1 MRRKT
6 PSRCNPKFLP
16 DEFSDCNHKYIETT
30 LEDMDYDTFEE
41 YLQTADHFVHQ
52 LGVLADDELSNI
64 CNYLGWGFTDQ
75 AEGFSFVVQQCLGVL
90 ACS

>member
-6 PSRCNPKFLP
+6 PSQCNPKFLP
-16 DEFSDCNHKYIETT
+16 DEFSDYNHKYIETT

-41 YLQTADHFVHQ
+41 YFQIAVHFVHQ
-52 LGVLADDELSNI
+52 LGVLADGELSNI
-64 CNYLGWGFTDQ
+64 YYLGWGSTDR
-75 AEGFSFVVQQCLGVL
+75 AEEFSFVVQQCLGVL